1 MIKRGLTG
9 ISADLSRRFAP
20 LYLPGLPLSGNSA
33 RIPERESKGRR
44 ELREG
49 RSLPKGKARGKIEN
63 GMALLFKILN
73 RKCSCPL
80 IENFRWKNSIKNW
93 LRPLIF
99 RNFLSKIFRKSKMG
113 YAPHHLASQGAS
125 PLRGSREAADNF
137 CLIVRKH
144 DEARGS
150 LGTRMTIFASLCA
163 STMRQGEALEQG

>member
-1 MIKRGLTG
+1 MTKIGLLG

-20 LYLPGLPLSGNSA
+20 LYLPGLPLSGSSA
-33 RIPERESKGRR
+33 RIPKGESKV
-44 ELREG
+44 
-49 RSLPKGKARGKIEN
+49 KIEN

-125 PLRGSREAADNF
+125 PRGEAAKR
-137 CLIVRKH
+137 L
-144 DEARGS
+144 
-150 LGTRMTIFASLCA
+150 TIFASLCA
-163 STMRQGEALEQG
+163 STMRQGEGLT

>member
-1 MIKRGLTG
+1 MIKRGLPG

-33 RIPERESKGRR
+33 RIPATVGFFALFSPKKKSEKRESKGRR

-125 PLRGSREAADNF
+125 PR
-137 CLIVRKH
+137 
-144 DEARGS
+144 
-150 LGTRMTIFASLCA
+150 
-163 STMRQGEALEQG
+163 GEALEQGRQFLPHCAQAQ

>member
-1 MIKRGLTG
+1 MTKIGLTG

-33 RIPERESKGRR
+33 RIPATVGFFALFSPKRKSEKRESKGRR

-73 RKCSCPL
+73 RKCS
-80 IENFRWKNSIKNW
+80 
-93 LRPLIF
+93 
-99 RNFLSKIFRKSKMG
+99 
-113 YAPHHLASQGAS
+113 S
-125 PLRGSREAADNF
+125 PSPPCFARSLPPRGSREAADNF

-150 LGTRMTIFASLCA
+150 HEVADNFCRRKFCKQNFMQARGSLRMLPKK
-163 STMRQGEALEQG
+163 